1 MLLIKLGG
9 GGGGGLGSW
18 TRSYSMPL
26 LRRKEEKKKDGSVA
40 ALVVHSENIRD
51 GGWSAG
57 VVVLLSLTETAM
69 T

>member
-1 MLLIKLGG
+1 
-9 GGGGGLGSW
+9 
-18 TRSYSMPL
+18 MPL